1 MKTIHSHL
9 CRSNAPAAL
18 RRGASLLL
26 LLALCLATAH
36 AQSDR
41 RTFSVPISDDSTA
54 VLEVYLPPTDSASG
68 RAVVCLPGGSYAA
81 LSMDTEG
88 RQWAPFFLE
97 RGIAFSVLR
106 YRLPAGDWRLPLTDA
121 FTAINTLR
129 AYASYWNINPEDVGI
144 MGFSAGGHLASVEV
158 THADSATLP
167 DFQIL
172 IYPVITMQ
180 ADGTHATSAANFL
193 GKSKDDASL
202 VDYFSSDKQVKAGKT
217 PPAFIALCGDDAAVK
232 PVENGLAYY
241 AAIQK
246 AGGKAELH
254 VYPNGGHGW
263 GFRPSFPHHAELLND
278 LSNWLRQLG
287 RE

>member
-1 MKTIHSHL
+1 MKMLHSFL
-9 CRSNAPAAL
+9 SRSIARAAL
-18 RRGASLLL
+18 LRGASLLL
-26 LLALCLATAH
+26 LLCLCLATAH
-36 AQSDR
+36 AQSGR
-41 RTFSVPISDDSTA
+41 RTFSLPLSDDSTA

-88 RQWAPFFLE
+88 RQWAPFFLA
-97 RGIAFSVLR
+97 RGIAFAVLQ
-106 YRLPAGDWRLPLTDA
+106 YRLPAGDWHAPLTDA

-129 AYASYWNINPEDVGI
+129 AYAPYCNINPDDVGI

-167 DFQIL
+167 NFQIL
-172 IYPVITMQ
+172 IYPVITME
-180 ADGTHATSAANFL
+180 AGSTHATSAENFL

-202 VDYFSSDKQVKAGKT
+202 VNFFSSDKQVKAGKT
-217 PPAFIALCGDDAAVK
+217 PPAFIALCGDDSVVK

-241 AAIQK
+241 AALQK
-246 AGGKAELH
+246 VGGKAELH

-263 GFRPSFPHHAELLND
+263 GFRPSFPHHDELLND

-287 RE
+287 R